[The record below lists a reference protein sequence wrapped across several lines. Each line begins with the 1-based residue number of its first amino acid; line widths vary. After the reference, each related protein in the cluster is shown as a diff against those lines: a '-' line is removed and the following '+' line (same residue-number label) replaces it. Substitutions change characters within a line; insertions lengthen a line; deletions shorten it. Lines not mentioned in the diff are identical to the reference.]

1 MDAETRALLRKRHAK
16 HLAEQSEK
24 AAAEAVKAAEA
35 AEAEKAAEAAKAA
48 KAEAERLAAIDEN
61 TQIDLFFAGLSETFS
76 TLSQEPDLELS
87 LEMIACGIDS
97 IIELIKLHNRMGE
110 LKMIVERLVEVLTKM
125 HENVTKTA
133 TQVRKIKEIVQH
145 IFTMCEVE
153 IEIQDMDTSADEETA
168 KKFQANEWGDHEEHP
183 FYDGATGGGGGVG
196 GGGACGG
203 GGFGGQALPTDDAGG
218 MPPLEAYPNEVAIG
232 GGNVIAQ
239 TGEH

>member
-1 MDAETRALLRKRHAK
+1 MDAETRALLRERHAK

-24 AAAEAVKAAEA
+24 AAAEAAKAAE
-35 AEAEKAAEAAKAA
+35 AEAAKAA
-48 KAEAERLAAIDEN
+48 KIEAERLAAIDEN

-76 TLSQEPDLELS
+76 TLSQELDLELS

-97 IIELIKLHNRMGE
+97 IIELIKLHNRMDE
-110 LKMIVERLVEVLTKM
+110 LKMIVEGLVEVLTKM

-145 IFTMCEVE
+145 IFTMCEKE
-153 IEIQDMDTSADEETA
+153 IEIQDMDTSADEKIA
-168 KKFQANEWGDHEEHP
+168 KDFQANEWGDHGEHP
-183 FYDGATGGGGGVG
+183 FHDGAAIAGGGVG
-196 GGGACGG
+196 GGGG
-203 GGFGGQALPTDDAGG
+203 GGQALPTDDAGG